1 MEGHEMHKFNIPADV
16 EARVI
21 QRRGRLHAYESVDP
35 IRTALIVVD
44 MQNAFVKAGAGHA
57 YVEEAAS
64 TCPNINRVA
73 DALRDGGG
81 TVVWIYNTVTP
92 ESLESW
98 SHFHKELSTPA
109 GFKRRTEAM
118 SEGAY
123 GHELYETLSPA
134 KGDLAVRKSRYSA
147 FIQGS
152 SDLDQVLRNRG
163 IDNVLIA
170 GTATNVCCEST
181 ARDAMML
188 NYRTLMVSDA
198 CSASTE
204 EQHAATLYSFII
216 NFGDVQTSDQIITR
230 IYAANAP
237 AAAAK

>member
-1 MEGHEMHKFNIPADV
+1 MHKFDIPADV
-16 EARVI
+16 ETRVM

-35 IRTALIVVD
+35 ARTALIVVD
-44 MQNAFVKAGAGHA
+44 MQNAFVKEGAGHA

-73 DALRDGGG
+73 DALRKAGG
-81 TVVWIYNTVTP
+81 TVVWILNTVTP

-98 SHFHKELSTPA
+98 SHFHRELSTPA

-118 SEGAY
+118 SEGAH
-123 GHELYETLSPA
+123 GHELYETLNPA
-134 KGDLAVRKSRYSA
+134 TGDLTVRKSRYSA

-152 SDLDQVLRNRG
+152 SDLDQVLLSRG
-163 IDNVLIA
+163 IDTVLIT

-198 CSASTE
+198 CSASTD

-216 NFGDVQTSDQIITR
+216 NFGDVQTTDEIVTR
-230 IYAANAP
+230 LHAANAP
-237 AAAAK
+237 AAAAE

>member
-1 MEGHEMHKFNIPADV
+1 MHTFDIPADV

-21 QRRGRLHAYESVDP
+21 QRRGRLHAYKSLDP
-35 IRTALIVVD
+35 SRTALIVVD
-44 MQNAFVKAGAGHA
+44 MQNAFVKEGAGHA

-73 DALRDGGG
+73 EALRAAGG
-81 TVVWIYNTVTP
+81 TVVWILNTVTN

-98 SHFHKELSTPA
+98 SHFHRELSTPA
-109 GFKRRTEAM
+109 GFKRRTESM
-118 SEGAY
+118 SEGAH
-123 GHELYETLSPA
+123 GHELYETLLPED
-134 KGDLAVRKSRYSA
+134 GDLTVRKSRYSA

-152 SDLDQVLRNRG
+152 SDLDQVLRSRG
-163 IDNVLIA
+163 IDTVLIA

-198 CSASTE
+198 CSASTD

-216 NFGDVQTSDQIITR
+216 NFGDVQTADQVVSR
-230 IYAANAP
+230 IQAANAT
-237 AAAAK
+237 AAAAE

>member
-1 MEGHEMHKFNIPADV
+1 MHKFNIPANV

-35 IRTALIVVD
+35 VRTALIVVD
-44 MQNAFVKAGAGHA
+44 MQNAFVKDGAGHA

-73 DALRDGGG
+73 DALRCAGG
-81 TVVWIYNTVTP
+81 TVVWILNTVTP

-109 GFKRRTEAM
+109 GFERRTESM
-118 SEGAY
+118 SEGAH

-134 KGDLAVRKSRYSA
+134 KVDLTVRKSRYSA

-152 SDLDQVLRNRG
+152 SDLDQVMRSRG
-163 IDNVLIA
+163 IDTVLIA
-170 GTATNVCCEST
+170 GTATNVCCECT

-188 NYRTLMVSDA
+188 NYRTLMLSDA
-198 CSASTE
+198 CSASTD
-204 EQHAATLYSFII
+204 EQHATTLYSFII
-216 NFGDVQTSDQIITR
+216 NFGDVQTSDEIITR
-230 IYAANAP
+230 IQAADTPTAP
-237 AAAAK
+237 AM

>member
-1 MEGHEMHKFNIPADV
+1 MHKFDIPADV
-16 EARVI
+16 ETRVM

-35 IRTALIVVD
+35 ARTALIVVD
-44 MQNAFVKAGAGHA
+44 MQNAFVKEGAGHA

-73 DALRDGGG
+73 DALRKAGG
-81 TVVWIYNTVTP
+81 TVVWILNTVTP

-98 SHFHKELSTPA
+98 SHFHRELSTPA

-118 SEGAY
+118 SEGAH
-123 GHELYETLSPA
+123 GHELYETLNPA
-134 KGDLAVRKSRYSA
+134 AGDLTVRKSRYSA

-152 SDLDQVLRNRG
+152 SDLDQVLRSRG
-163 IDNVLIA
+163 IDTVLIT

-198 CSASTE
+198 CSASTD

-216 NFGDVQTSDQIITR
+216 NFGDVQTTDEIVKR
-230 IYAANAP
+230 LHAANAP
-237 AAAAK
+237 AAAAE

>member
-1 MEGHEMHKFNIPADV
+1 MHTFDIPADV

-21 QRRGRLHAYESVDP
+21 QRRGRLHAYDSVDP
-35 IRTALIVVD
+35 ARTALIVVD
-44 MQNAFVKAGAGHA
+44 MQNAFVKQGAGHA

-73 DALRDGGG
+73 DALRDAGG
-81 TVVWIYNTVTP
+81 TVVWILNTVTP

-118 SEGAY
+118 SEGTH

-134 KGDLAVRKSRYSA
+134 KVDLTVRKSRYSA

-152 SDLDQVLRNRG
+152 SDLDQVMRSRG
-163 IDNVLIA
+163 IDTVLIA

-188 NYRTLMVSDA
+188 NYRTLMLSDA
-198 CSASTE
+198 CSASTD

-216 NFGDVQTSDQIITR
+216 NFGDVQTSDGIITR
-230 IYAANAP
+230 IQAANVPTSAE
-237 AAAAK
+237 